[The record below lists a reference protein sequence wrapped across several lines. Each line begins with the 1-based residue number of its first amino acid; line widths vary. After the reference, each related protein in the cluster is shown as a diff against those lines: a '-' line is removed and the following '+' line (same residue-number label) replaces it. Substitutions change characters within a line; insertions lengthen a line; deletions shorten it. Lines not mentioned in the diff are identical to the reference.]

1 MVSEITLDGLLP
13 EVFAGTDAA
22 PRPSEVWRRRVTI
35 RRGDDLLIQA
45 ESGTGKSSL
54 CSYVYGART
63 DYRGRILFDGAD
75 IAGFDTARWCELRRR
90 SLAWLPQEMRLFAE
104 LTVMENILI
113 KNRLTDRLSGAEI
126 TDMLVA
132 LEIDDKAHTPAG
144 LLSVGQQ
151 QRVAVIRAVAQP
163 FDFLILDEPV
173 SHLDRRNNEAVAALV
188 TGRARAEGGSVIAT
202 SVGNHLALGSPTILN
217 L

>member
-1 MVSEITLDGLLP
+1 MVSEIVLDNLLP
-13 EVFAGTDAA
+13 EVFAGPDAA
-22 PRPSEVWRRRVTI
+22 PRPSGVWRQRLTI
-35 RRGDDLLIQA
+35 RRGDDLLVQA

-54 CSYVYGART
+54 CSYIYGART
-63 DYRGRILFDGAD
+63 DYRGRILFDGDD
-75 IAGFDTARWCELRRR
+75 IRTFGTARWCDLRCR

-104 LTVMENILI
+104 LSVMENIMI
-113 KNRLTDRLSGAEI
+113 KNRLTDRLTATEI
-126 TDMLVA
+126 HAMLER
-132 LEIDDKAHTPAG
+132 LEIDDKADTPAG

-151 QRVAVIRAVAQP
+151 QRAAIIRAVAQP

-188 TGRARAEGGSVIAT
+188 CERARAEGGSVIAT
-202 SVGNHLALGSPTILN
+202 SVGNHLAIDATIVLD